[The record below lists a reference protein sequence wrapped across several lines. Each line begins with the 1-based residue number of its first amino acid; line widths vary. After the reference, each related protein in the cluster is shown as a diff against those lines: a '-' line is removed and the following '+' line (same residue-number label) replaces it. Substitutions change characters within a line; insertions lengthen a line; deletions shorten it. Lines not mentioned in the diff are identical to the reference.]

1 MAIYRFN
8 PLDNSIILEVHLKG
22 RFTQHARLVLD
33 TGASLLVIPW
43 KIATSLGLHID
54 PNNLI
59 DTTTAS
65 TVESSPLTIIPEVSV
80 LGKSAKNIECI
91 VRDLPKESGVDGL
104 LGLSFLKHFKIT
116 LDFKKGILKLE

>member
-33 TGASLLVIPW
+33 TGASLIVIPW
-43 KIATSLGLHID
+43 KIATGLGLRID
-54 PNNLI
+54 PNHLI

-65 TVESSPLTIIPEVSV
+65 TVESSPLCTISHVSV
-80 LGKSAKNIECI
+80 LGKSTQNVECI
-91 VRDLPKESGVDGL
+91 IRDLPKEAGVDGL
-104 LGLSFLKHFKIT
+104 LGLSFLKNFKLTI
-116 LDFKKGILKLE
+116 DFKKGFLLLE